1 MRILQEESELNEIVQ
16 LVGIDALSWK
26 DRLTME
32 VARSVREDYLQQN
45 AFDEVDTYTS
55 LKKQYRMLKLVLA
68 YGKRGAEALDSG
80 VELSSVLNLPVRDRI
95 ARMKYIPESE
105 IDTQLNGIEDAL
117 NSQIAAL
124 ADEGGR

>member
-1 MRILQEESELNEIVQ
+1 
-16 LVGIDALSWK
+16 
-26 DRLTME
+26 
-32 VARSVREDYLQQN
+32 
-45 AFDEVDTYTS
+45 
-55 LKKQYRMLKLVLA
+55 MLKLVLA

>member
-1 MRILQEESELNEIVQ
+1 M
-16 LVGIDALSWK
+16 
-26 DRLTME
+26 
-32 VARSVREDYLQQN
+32 
-45 AFDEVDTYTS
+45 
-55 LKKQYRMLKLVLA
+55 
-68 YGKRGAEALDSG
+68 
-80 VELSSVLNLPVRDRI
+80 LNLPVRDRI